1 MLKESNSLRYESTFH
16 EVIVNVSFTN
26 NWLNDKIKQAVLP
39 YDITSQQFNVLRI
52 LKGQHPEPSTI
63 NLIKSR
69 MLDKMCDASRIV
81 DRLVQKDLIVK
92 KINAVDK
99 RAVDIVINDRGHAL
113 LNKMD
118 TEVSLSSILNANL
131 SNEEAEQLNVLLA
144 KARGN
149 T

>member
-99 RAVDIVINDRGHAL
+99 RAVDILINDRGHAL